1 MKDTERNLNFGSRLS
16 ITAGNHVL
24 STVEFEKVTFAQFAI
39 AAGILYP
46 HHELQP
52 HFTSPFIKDNVV
64 KKASDD
70 NILTYNEEEH
80 MPDFTKTELEA
91 LLRANKAEVDV
102 VAAGMREE
110 MAKWREEQ
118 NTQMANLNATLASI
132 SVKMDANNTAI
143 TGQINGINTAI
154 SGINTAI
161 SGIQSGISTRLTIFS
176 VVIAVM
182 LAITGWWLSS
192 KSTPAPQQ
200 QTQPTIIY
208 VQQPPPPLAS
218 PPQPANNYK

>member
-1 MKDTERNLNFGSRLS
+1 MFNDKHNS
-16 ITAGNHVL
+16 VY
-24 STVEFEKVTFAQFAI
+24 
-39 AAGILYP
+39 LYP
-46 HHELQP
+46 IPILVEY
-52 HFTSPFIKDNVV
+52 TGNTRYGDNNR
-64 KKASDD
+64 
-70 NILTYNEEEH
+70 NIESRDEEDH
-80 MPDFTKTELEA
+80 MSDFTKTELEA

-132 SVKMDANNTAI
+132 SVKMDANNTAT

-154 SGINTAI
+154 SGMNTAI

-192 KSTPAPQQ
+192 KSTLAPQQ
-200 QTQPTIIY
+200 QAQPTVIY
-208 VQQPPPPLAS
+208 VQQPSIPLS
-218 PPQPANNYK
+218 SLPQPANNYK

>member
-1 MKDTERNLNFGSRLS
+1 MNDTKRDLNPIYPLS
-16 ITAGNHVL
+16 FKEKEGGYITLKYNA
-24 STVEFEKVTFAQFAI
+24 SPAQFI
-39 AAGILYP
+39 SVVEML
-46 HHELQP
+46 HQNDNSKL
-52 HFTSPFIKDNVV
+52 HFTSPIIQDNVNKNV
-64 KKASDD
+64 PYSEIPKH
-70 NILTYNEEEH
+70 EEEH
-80 MPDFTKTELEA
+80 MSDFTKTELEA

-132 SVKMDANNTAI
+132 SVKMDSNNTAT

-154 SGINTAI
+154 SGMNTAI

-182 LAITGWWLSS
+182 LAMAGWWLSS

-200 QTQPTIIY
+200 QAQPTVIY
-208 VQQPPPPLAS
+208 IQQPPTPLQ
-218 PPQPANNYK
+218 PTKPANNHK